1 MDYSFRYHLDRTV
14 LYSIVVVVTFV
25 ICFPMIWMFLSSIK
39 PWNEIFSTPP
49 RIFPKR
55 ITFEHYW
62 ELLGTDFPR
71 FFLNSIIVATATT
84 MVVILL
90 GTLGGYSIT
99 RFRYPGRDLIA
110 NSILL
115 LYMFPAILLAIP
127 ILIMMVKVNL
137 TNTYTGLT
145 LAYTTFALPY
155 ALWLLAAFFETI
167 PIELEQAAMV
177 DGATRMRAF
186 FTVVLPVAIP
196 GIIATAIFTF
206 LLAWNEYLFALILN
220 TSRKMK
226 TLSVGVGTF
235 QEVTAIDWGLM
246 MTAGVGMTIP
256 VLILFIF
263 LQRWLIPGFGA
274 GAVKG

>member
-1 MDYSFRYHLDRTV
+1 MNHSLGLRLNRTALYLTV
-14 LYSIVVVVTFV
+14 LAVTFV
-25 ICFPMIWMFLSSIK
+25 ICFPMFWMFLSSIK

-49 RIFPKR
+49 KIFPR
-55 ITFEHYW
+55 NVTFEHYR
-62 ELLGTDFPR
+62 ELLDTDFPK
-71 FFLNSIIVATATT
+71 FFKNSCIVATATT
-84 MVVILL
+84 LLVILL
-90 GTLGGYSIT
+90 GTMGGYSIT
-99 RFRYPGRDLIA
+99 RFHYPGRRLIA

-127 ILIMMVKVNL
+127 IAIMMVKVHL

-177 DGATRMRAF
+177 DGASRLRAF
-186 FTVVLPVAIP
+186 STVVLPVAIP

-220 TSRKMK
+220 TSRAMK
-226 TLSVGVGTF
+226 TLPVGVGTF
-235 QEVTAIDWGLM
+235 QEVTGINWGLM
-246 MTAGVGMTIP
+246 MAAGVGMTFP

-263 LQRWLIPGFGA
+263 IQRWLIPGFGA